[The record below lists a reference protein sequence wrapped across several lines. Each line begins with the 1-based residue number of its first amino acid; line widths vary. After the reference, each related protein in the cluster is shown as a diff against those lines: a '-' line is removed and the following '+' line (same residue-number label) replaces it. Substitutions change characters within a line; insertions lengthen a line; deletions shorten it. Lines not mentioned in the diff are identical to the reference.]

1 MTDVT
6 SLYKERLEE
15 DIISKLAATKGI
27 SLSDAMDAYYRSRLA
42 QQIDNG
48 EFGIQ
53 YLSADYLVDDLITNE
68 PEIFSMKGTI
78 Q

>member
-1 MTDVT
+1 MTDVS

-15 DIISKLAATKGI
+15 DIISRLASVKGME
-27 SLSDAMDAYYRSRLA
+27 LSDAMDSYYRSRLA
-42 QQIDNG
+42 QQIDKG

-68 PEIFSMKGTI
+68 PELFSD
-78 Q
+78 